1 MKLIAESEG
10 ATLQDSVRLVV
21 YVTAAVAVARRIVK
35 LIEDETPQRL
45 AQPPREAPLALL
57 DRSTAKVLAVELN
70 EVEGAQDDLGI
81 VAGAAVEHGEA
92 AGEADPAGSYFRA

>member
-1 MKLIAESEG
+1 
-10 ATLQDSVRLVV
+10 
-21 YVTAAVAVARRIVK
+21 VAVARRIVK

-81 VAGAAVEHGEA
+81 VAALAQPSNTGRP